1 MKGNASNACMRSKQL
16 GARVS
21 RVLHI
26 VGRMDRAG
34 AETMVMNLY
43 REIDRSRFQFDF
55 AYFTTDRC
63 DYDEEIEAL
72 GGRIHRIGAASPAA
86 RFRALYRLLRT
97 GEWSIVHAHTLFSS
111 GLHLTA
117 ARVAK
122 VQQRIAHAHSTQ
134 DANSGSILGRLYQ
147 RVSRALLKW
156 SATHYVACGLAAGA
170 YLFPGRKDV
179 VLLPN
184 AVDISKFSEASG
196 AVRGELGIPSA
207 QLVVLQVGRFMPV
220 KNHERSIRIA
230 DAMRQAG
237 VDFQLLLVGA
247 GPEQSAIERL
257 VADKD
262 LGKHVRLLGLRADI
276 PELMAAADV
285 MLMPSHHEG
294 FPVVL
299 VEAQAA
305 GLPAVVSSAVS
316 SEVELGMGMVHFV
329 DLDATDRD
337 WVKALEVAARVG
349 CPDKE
354 VRRASLERAGFS
366 SAAGARQL
374 EQVYNAT

>member
-1 MKGNASNACMRSKQL
+1 MTPTKNKAPVRA
-16 GARVS
+16 
-21 RVLHI
+21 LHI
-26 VGRMDRAG
+26 IGRMDRAG

-55 AYFTTDRC
+55 VYFTTDRC

-72 GGRIHRIGAASPAA
+72 GGRIHRIGAASPMA

-111 GLHLTA
+111 GLYLTA
-117 ARVAK
+117 ARLALVP
-122 VQQRIAHAHSTQ
+122 QRIAHAHSTQ
-134 DANSGSILGRLYQ
+134 DANSHSILGRLYQ
-147 RVSRALLKW
+147 RVSRVLLKW

-170 YLFPGRKDV
+170 YLFPGQNDV

-184 AVDISKFSEASG
+184 AVDIGKFSEASG
-196 AVRGELGIPSA
+196 AVRGELGIPSE

-220 KNHERSIRIA
+220 KNYKRSIRIA

-237 VDFQLLLVGA
+237 MDFQLLLVGA
-247 GPEQSAIERL
+247 GPEQPAIEHL
-257 VADKD
+257 VADKN
-262 LGKHVRLLGLRADI
+262 LSRYVRFLGLRADI

-305 GLPAVVSSAVS
+305 GLPSVVSSAVS
-316 SEVELGMGMVHFV
+316 TEVELGMGMVRFV
-329 DLDATDRD
+329 S
-337 WVKALEVAARVG
+337 LEDPDSAWSEMLQSAARSQV
-349 CPDKE
+349 PSADA
-354 VRRASLERAGFS
+354 RTNILEQAGFS
-366 SAAGARQL
+366 AAVGARRL
-374 EQVYNAT
+374 EQVYAAA